1 MTLIAKNHASYN
13 PAYHLS
19 YKVHGVSHSLILK
32 NGAPIMIMQHYKTNS
47 GKILRNGTLGT
58 VIHQTEDSVHVEVTS
73 NNGLKQQF
81 EIKQV
86 PIGNTKW
93 HQFPLHVAYAGTIA
107 KCIGFEFESIAIDFG
122 IENDAD
128 CLAPW
133 RQKQAY
139 TAISRAKQ
147 SCYFIGKAPVA
158 LLNNMDMNALRFF
171 NHQTL
176 SYQRQAKNMTVARNI
191 FEMREFWVRNWVSRR
206 NKRAQRD
213 FSCQEE
219 DLQMITSHQS
229 RLVNPIKG
237 KTVAD
242 NKEITI
248 YANTYPCCKQ
258 IMFGL
263 GHILAATSQHHKQ
276 LLLKRYQ
283 NNSFADTRRNH
294 EICILNTCK
303 DVLGVL
309 KLVATVDSG
318 IVLEAM
324 AGKVSWKDFAEQSTL
339 QAKHAFSENFSK
351 VLNDLR
357 EKQVAHGNINNRTA
371 WIDMS
376 GNVKLT
382 WFQDAECPATDE
394 SMTKDIAN
402 VEKLCKSL
410 FANAELGLNGTGNSD
425 IGQHQSVSTSPL
437 SISDEERR
445 DSSGNDGSG
454 ELNAARA

>member
-1 MTLIAKNHASYN
+1 
-13 PAYHLS
+13 
-19 YKVHGVSHSLILK
+19 
-32 NGAPIMIMQHYKTNS
+32 
-47 GKILRNGTLGT
+47 
-58 VIHQTEDSVHVEVTS
+58 
-73 NNGLKQQF
+73 
-81 EIKQV
+81 
-86 PIGNTKW
+86 
-93 HQFPLHVAYAGTIA
+93 
-107 KCIGFEFESIAIDFG
+107 
-122 IENDAD
+122 
-128 CLAPW
+128 
-133 RQKQAY
+133 
-139 TAISRAKQ
+139 
-147 SCYFIGKAPVA
+147 
-158 LLNNMDMNALRFF
+158 
-171 NHQTL
+171 
-176 SYQRQAKNMTVARNI
+176 
-191 FEMREFWVRNWVSRR
+191 
-206 NKRAQRD
+206 
-213 FSCQEE
+213 
-219 DLQMITSHQS
+219 MITAHQV
-229 RLVNPIKG
+229 RHVNPIMG

-242 NKEITI
+242 NKDITI
-248 YANTYPCCKQ
+248 YANTYPCCEQ
-258 IMFGL
+258 IFVGL

-283 NNSFADTRRNH
+283 NTSFSDTRRNH

-394 SMTKDIAN
+394 SMTKDRAD

-410 FANAELGLNGTGNSD
+410 IPNAGLGLNGTGNSD
-425 IGQHQSVSTSPL
+425 TGQRQSVSSYPL
-437 SISDEERR
+437 SISGDDDRR
-445 DSSGNDGSG
+445 GDSSGNDGSG
-454 ELNAARA
+454 EINAGKASA